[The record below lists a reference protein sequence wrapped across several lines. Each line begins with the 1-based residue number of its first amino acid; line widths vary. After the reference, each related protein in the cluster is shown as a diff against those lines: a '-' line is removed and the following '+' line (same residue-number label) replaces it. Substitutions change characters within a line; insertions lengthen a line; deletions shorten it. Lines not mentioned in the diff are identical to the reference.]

1 MLSDSNVSVPVHV
14 LLVEDNQHTRTH
26 LSKMIV
32 KNNCFKACAVGSCH
46 EAKKALLT
54 TVFDFLVLDLGL
66 PDGDGIDLI
75 EPALQ
80 ANPKML
86 ILVLTVF
93 GEDKSVVRAIKAG
106 AKGYLLKD
114 QALDNIQDTLVSMQN
129 GGSPIDHRVARA
141 LLKLVAEQAHE
152 KRNDFQLSDS
162 ERTVLAHISHGKM
175 YKEIAHEMDISINT
189 VREFVRRIYKKLQVN
204 SRSQAMHIMN
214 EHNINLD

>member
-1 MLSDSNVSVPVHV
+1 MLSDSSVPVHV

-26 LSKMIV
+26 LGKVIV
-32 KNNCFKACAVGSCH
+32 KNNRFEVSAVASCH

-54 TVFDFLVLDLGL
+54 TGFDFLVLDLGL
-66 PDGDGIDLI
+66 PDGDGMDLI

-80 ANPKML
+80 TNPNML

-93 GEDKSVVRAIKAG
+93 GEDESVVRAIQAG

-114 QALDNIQDTLVSMQN
+114 QALDNIQDTLVSMQE

-141 LLKLVAEQAHE
+141 LLKLVAEQPHE
-152 KRNDFQLSDS
+152 KPDDFQLSDS
-162 ERTVLAHISHGKM
+162 EKTVLSYISQGRM

-204 SRSQAMHIMN
+204 SRSQAMHLMN
-214 EHNINLD
+214 KHNINLD